1 MVFPKVDKSQIYSLL
16 IRLIISSLLFIA
28 LSSIALAFFISGRG
42 VPYTD
47 EAYYFLLAKFPTD
60 VVGSVGAPQ
69 WIAGYLF
76 EISESLKFFR
86 LTGVVLLLSGAIFLA
101 YSVATFLSTNL
112 TKRTLIALAAS
123 SVVSGLAYGSI
134 INFSPSYNLLTGG
147 FGYVAAALSIVIVT
161 RRSNSNKILLVI
173 LGGILGL
180 AFIAR
185 PTSGAALILLC
196 IWFFQPALKKEIYSW
211 IAVAGGFLSSVAAL
225 VFHNSS
231 PHDAFAMQKLGKAL
245 YGDAV
250 PMPTIESL
258 VTRYFNEI
266 SGMSVTLIFR
276 YPVSIFV
283 LVLCAHKRTRV
294 RTITLITAI
303 CIELFRQESWRGGQ
317 AHFIQMAD
325 PIYLILLVSLVLA
338 FKSWF
343 FSTDLRRLIQFC
355 LLLPFALAFGTN
367 NAITTGSLYFLTPL
381 VIIIVVCVFIQ
392 IDSDIF
398 IGRLFLIPIT
408 LLILIGQFA
417 TSVFRDPYQMPYPYG
432 AQKIASYTKTIGAIK
447 VDKLT
452 KSYIE
457 QGKFLQSK
465 CGWKDDTLFIGAY
478 QNPGLPLVL
487 NTKPYG
493 MPWLTNSTQ
502 LSRLLSTDPIDLQ
515 EPLVLAQFVGLDG
528 KSPSIIPEGI
538 GFPKSFQFCGSIS
551 YPYANQTSRIFYR
564 DGD

>member
-1 MVFPKVDKSQIYSLL
+1 MVNKLQIKSL
-16 IRLIISSLLFIA
+16 IIRVIISSLVFVA
-28 LSSIALAFFISGRG
+28 LCSIALALFVSGRG

-76 EISESLKFFR
+76 EISGSLKYFR

-112 TKRTLIALAAS
+112 TKRTLIALVAS
-123 SVVSGLAYGSI
+123 SVVSGLTYGSI

-147 FGYVAAALSIVIVT
+147 FGYIAAALSIVIAT

-185 PTSGAALILLC
+185 PTSGAALIMLC
-196 IWFFQPALKKEIYSW
+196 IWFLQLALKKEIYSW
-211 IAVAGGFLSSVAAL
+211 IAVAGGFLSSVAVL

-231 PHDAFAMQKLGKAL
+231 PNDAFAMQKMGRAL

-250 PMPTIESL
+250 LMPTFESL

-266 SGMSVTLIFR
+266 TGIPIALIFE
-276 YPVSIFV
+276 YPISILL
-283 LVLCAHKRTRV
+283 LVLCALKPTKGRL
-294 RTITLITAI
+294 ITLITAI
-303 CIELFRQESWRGGQ
+303 CIELSLKDSWKGGQ
-317 AHFIQMAD
+317 AHLIEMAN
-325 PIYLILLVSLVLA
+325 PVFLILLVSLVLT

-343 FSTDLRRLIQFC
+343 FSTNLRRLIQFC
-355 LLLPFALAFGTN
+355 LLLPFALAFGTG

-398 IGRLFLIPIT
+398 IGRLFLTPIM

-417 TSVFRDPYQMPYPYG
+417 TSVFSDPYQMPYPYG
-432 AQKIASYTKTIGAIK
+432 AQKIASYTKSIGAIK

-487 NTKPYG
+487 STKPYG

-502 LSRLLSTDPIDLQ
+502 LSRLLSTDPVDLQ

-564 DGD
+564 DGA